1 MNLWI
6 HNSIRR
12 TTINQ
17 HFIRTCKYLDNK
29 YYLSSWLLCSR
40 LLGWIPPKV
49 SMMVFNAIISFSGLP
64 VGRGP
69 KEVRFSKCLLALL
82 ATNPIIYQN
91 DFRCIEY
98 CIEDLNK
105 IKIAKGAKR
114 CIFTFDPRRSMV
126 CFW

>member
-1 MNLWI
+1 
-6 HNSIRR
+6 
-12 TTINQ
+12 
-17 HFIRTCKYLDNK
+17 
-29 YYLSSWLLCSR
+29 
-40 LLGWIPPKV
+40 
-49 SMMVFNAIISFSGLP
+49 MMVFNAIISFSGLP

-98 CIEDLNK
+98 CIEDL